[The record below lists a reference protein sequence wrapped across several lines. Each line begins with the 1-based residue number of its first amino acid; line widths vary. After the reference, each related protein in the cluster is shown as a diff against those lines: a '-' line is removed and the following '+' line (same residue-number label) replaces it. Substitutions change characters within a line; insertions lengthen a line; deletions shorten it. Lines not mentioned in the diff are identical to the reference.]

1 MIGNIYCIVALW
13 SLSIYVLYFNFQS
26 WFSWINIFILHF
38 IKCLVETKNLM
49 YKDINKVLFKLE
61 TVRIFP
67 SNFNTY
73 YILYFWKKETNR
85 FATKWAWSIWWNTPG
100 ISGLLMECPWIRDG
114 VLRRFTVY
122 STWRNRFFVVL
133 CLFYWPLVLYG
144 PPVWLFLI

>member
-38 IKCLVETKNLM
+38 IKCLVETKNVM

-73 YILYFWKKETNR
+73 YI
-85 FATKWAWSIWWNTPG
+85 WSIWWKAPG

-122 STWRNRFFVVL
+122 STRRNRFFVVL
-133 CLFYWPLVLYG
+133 CLFHWPLVLYG
-144 PPVWLFLI
+144 PSVWLFLI